1 MQDTLRDCQSQLYT
15 LFASPERAGAGE
27 IARQHAAFVGA
38 APLVV
43 DSLDAIPDIVLILNQ
58 HRQIIFAN
66 KALAEYLGCA
76 AGEALGQ
83 RPGEALDCVH
93 AADEEWGC
101 GTSEFCRMCGAAR
114 AVLQGLAGETAVQEC
129 RITRKCSRESLDLRV
144 HAAPLKFDGLDWVQF
159 VLTDISHE
167 KRRRSLETIFFH
179 DVLNT
184 ATAVRA
190 AADLIA
196 RRSGGGLDGL
206 PTHLQG
212 LTHRLID
219 EITAQRLLSDAE
231 NDELQVKPEHVNASR
246 LLLELAETTSGAEGT
261 HGRKLRIDLP
271 EAAPELTTDATL
283 LRRVLANM
291 LKNAVE
297 ATPAGGTITLGCADH
312 GGADH
317 GGADHGGAE
326 HGGADHG
333 AEVEFWV
340 NNPGEIPRAVQLQI
354 FQRSF
359 TTKGAGRGLG
369 TYSMRLLTERYLGGR
384 VTFASSAAEGV
395 TFRAVYPKRT
405 RGA

>member
-1 MQDTLRDCQSQLYT
+1 MQDNLRDCESHPYT
-15 LFASPERAGAGE
+15 LFASPDRASAAE
-27 IARQHAAFVGA
+27 IAGQHAAFAGV
-38 APLVV
+38 APLIV
-43 DSLDAIPDIVLILNQ
+43 DTLNAIPDIVLVLNQ

-66 KALAEYLGCA
+66 KALLEFLDCAPAEVLG
-76 AGEALGQ
+76 L

-93 AADEEWGC
+93 ARDEEWGC

-114 AVLQGLAGETAVQEC
+114 AVLQSLAGETAVQEC
-129 RITRKCSRESLDLRV
+129 RITRTPKYEACSRESLDLRV
-144 HAAPLKFDGLDWVQF
+144 HAAPLQFDGQDWVQF

-196 RRSGGGLDGL
+196 RRVSGSPFAGGLDGL
-206 PTHLQG
+206 PQHLQG

-231 NDELQVKPEHVNASR
+231 NDELQLNPERVTASR
-246 LLLELAETTSGAEGT
+246 LLLELAESTSGAEGT

-271 EAAPELTTDATL
+271 EIAPTLHTDVTL
-283 LRRVLANM
+283 LRRVLGNM

-297 ATPAGGTITLGCADH
+297 ATPAGGTITVGCADL
-312 GGADH
+312 GDA
-317 GGADHGGAE
+317 
-326 HGGADHG
+326 
-333 AEVEFWV
+333 VEFWI
-340 NNPGEIPRAVQLQI
+340 NNPGEIPRPVQLQI

-359 TTKGAGRGLG
+359 STKGAGRGLG
-369 TYSMRLLTERYLGGR
+369 AYSMRLLTERYLGGR
-384 VTFASSAAEGV
+384 VSFTSSPTEGV
-395 TFRAVYPKRT
+395 TFRAVYPKRPV
-405 RGA
+405 A

>member
-1 MQDTLRDCQSQLYT
+1 MQDQRDEFHPYT
-15 LFASPERAGAGE
+15 LFASPERATAEE
-27 IARQHAAFVGA
+27 IARQHAAFAGA
-38 APLVV
+38 SPLVV
-43 DSLDAIPDIVLILNQ
+43 DMLDRIPDIVLILNQ
-58 HRQIIFAN
+58 HRQIVFAN
-66 KALAEYLGCA
+66 KALLEYLNCA
-76 AGEALGQ
+76 SQDVLGL

-114 AVLQGLAGETAVQEC
+114 AVLQGLSGKTAVQEC
-129 RITRKCSRESLDLRV
+129 RITRTPRLGAYARESLDLRV
-144 HAAPLKFDGLDWVQF
+144 HAAPLQVEGQPWVQF

-196 RRSGGGLDGL
+196 RRSSDGLDGL
-206 PTHLQG
+206 PQHLQG
-212 LTHRLID
+212 LSHRLID
-219 EITAQRLLSDAE
+219 EITAQRLLTEAE
-231 NDELQVKPEHVNASR
+231 SDELQLKSEHVNASR
-246 LLLELAETTSGAEGT
+246 LLLELAESTSGAEGT

-271 EAAPELTTDATL
+271 EIAPELTTDATL

-297 ATPAGGTITLGCADH
+297 ATPAGGAITVGCADR
-312 GGADH
+312 GDH
-317 GGADHGGAE
+317 I
-326 HGGADHG
+326 
-333 AEVEFWV
+333 EFWM
-340 NNPGEIPRAVQLQI
+340 NNPGEIPRNVQLQI

-369 TYSMRLLTERYLGGR
+369 AYSMRLLTERYLGGR
-384 VTFASSAAEGV
+384 VDFTSSPTEGV
-395 TFRAVYPKRT
+395 TFRATYPKR
-405 RGA
+405 R

>member
-1 MQDTLRDCQSQLYT
+1 MMQDALRDCESHPYT
-15 LFASPERAGAGE
+15 LFASPERASAERIAG
-27 IARQHAAFVGA
+27 QHAAFTGA
-38 APLVV
+38 SPLVV
-43 DSLDAIPDIVLILNQ
+43 DTLDAIPDIVLVLNQ
-58 HRQIIFAN
+58 HRQIVFAN
-66 KALAEYLGCA
+66 RALLEYLNCA
-76 AGEALGQ
+76 AADVLGL
-83 RPGEALDCVH
+83 RPGEALDCIH

-101 GTSEFCRMCGAAR
+101 GTSEFCRMCGAAK

-129 RITRKCSRESLDLRV
+129 RVTRRPNPADSSRESLDLRV
-144 HAAPLKFDGLDWVQF
+144 HAAPLKFDGQDWVQF

-196 RRSGGGLDGL
+196 RRLSGSGVAGGLDGV
-206 PTHLQG
+206 PIHLQG
-212 LTHRLID
+212 LAHRLID

-231 NDELQVKPEHVNASR
+231 NDELLTKLEHVNASR
-246 LLLELAETTSGAEGT
+246 LLLELAESTSGAEGS

-271 EAAPELTTDATL
+271 ELAPALNVDATL
-283 LRRVLANM
+283 LRRVLGNM

-297 ATPAGGTITLGCADH
+297 ATPAGGTITVGCIDR
-312 GGADH
+312 GT
-317 GGADHGGAE
+317 
-326 HGGADHG
+326 
-333 AEVEFWV
+333 EVEFWM
-340 NNPGEIPRAVQLQI
+340 NNPGEIPRHVQLQI

-384 VTFASSAAEGV
+384 VNFTSSAAEGV
-395 TFRAVYPKRT
+395 TFRASYPKNT
-405 RGA
+405 GRGH